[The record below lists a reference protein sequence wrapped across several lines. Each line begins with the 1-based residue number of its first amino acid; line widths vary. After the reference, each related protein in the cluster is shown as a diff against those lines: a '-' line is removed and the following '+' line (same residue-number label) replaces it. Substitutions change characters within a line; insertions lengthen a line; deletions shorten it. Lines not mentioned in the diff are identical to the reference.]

1 MIIRPHL
8 HWFRMLLAWRGSV
21 LPQLLPRLFLIFCI
35 SIVAVA
41 AHDHLLP
48 ISLNLNTT
56 APFSLVGI
64 ALAVFLGFRNNA
76 SYDRWWEARKL
87 WGQLLNESRS
97 LTRQAFTLPTRPLPK
112 EDIAEFLA
120 ALGALAHALRH
131 QLRKSDPRED
141 LAARLPAALFE
152 RVIASRYKPATLMLY
167 LGEWVQRHAQAGSI
181 DPMAVL
187 AFDRNLNGLSDVI
200 GGCERIVSTPLPFAY
215 SVMIHRTVYFFCA
228 SLPFGLVDSIGIFTP
243 VFAVFVAYTFMAHEA
258 IASQIEEPFGTDD
271 NDLAAQHDVGDD
283 RGRACAICA
292 ANRRSCRT
300 QPAAGRLSI
309 RLSAPL
315 IGPDARSTCAQSLP
329 AVSDKR
335 LSVATRAPMMS
346 MRPRSSITGVAA
358 ARYAFHARCARI
370 SVGRVCAGIFVC
382 RRW

>member
-21 LPQLLPRLFLIFCI
+21 LPQLLPRLSLIFGI
-35 SIVAVA
+35 SIVALA

-56 APFSLVGI
+56 APFSLIGI

-97 LTRQAFTLPTRPLPK
+97 LIRQALTLPTRTLPK
-112 EDIAEFLA
+112 EEVGEFLV

-131 QLRKSDPRED
+131 QLRRSDPRED
-141 LAARLPAALFE
+141 LAARLPAVLCE
-152 RVIASRYKPATLMLY
+152 RVMASRYRPATLMLY
-167 LGEWVQRHAQAGSI
+167 LGEWVQRHAQAGAL

-258 IASQIEEPFGTDD
+258 IASQLEEPFGTDD
-271 NDLAAQHDVGDD
+271 NDLALTTMSAVIEDALRDL
-283 RGRACAICA
+283 RGEPALTLP
-292 ANRRSCRT
+292 NR
-300 QPAAGRLSI
+300 QAEDYLF
-309 RLSAPL
+309 
-315 IGPDARSTCAQSLP
+315 D
-329 AVSDKR
+329 
-335 LSVATRAPMMS
+335 
-346 MRPRSSITGVAA
+346 
-358 ARYAFHARCARI
+358 
-370 SVGRVCAGIFVC
+370 
-382 RRW
+382 

>member
-21 LPQLLPRLFLIFCI
+21 LPQLLPRLFLIFAI
-35 SIVAVA
+35 SVVAVA

-56 APFSLVGI
+56 APFSLIGI

-87 WGQLLNESRS
+87 WGQLLNDARS
-97 LTRQAFTLPTRPLPK
+97 LARQALTLRTTQLPK
-112 EDIAEFLA
+112 ENLAEFFA
-120 ALGALAHALRH
+120 ALGALPHALRH
-131 QLRKSDPRED
+131 QLRRSDPRED
-141 LAARLPAALFE
+141 LAARLPPALFE
-152 RVIASRYKPATLMLY
+152 RVMTSRYKPATLMLV
-167 LGEWVQRHAQAGSI
+167 LGEWVQREAQKGSI
-181 DPMAVL
+181 DQMAVL

-200 GGCERIVSTPLPFAY
+200 GGCERIASTPLPFAY

-271 NDLAAQHDVGDD
+271 NDLALSTMSLIIEDALRDM
-283 RGRACAICA
+283 RGE
-292 ANRRSCRT
+292 
-300 QPAAGRLSI
+300 
-309 RLSAPL
+309 
-315 IGPDARSTCAQSLP
+315 P
-329 AVSDKR
+329 AVALPDPQAES
-335 LSVATRAPMMS
+335 
-346 MRPRSSITGVAA
+346 
-358 ARYAFHARCARI
+358 YALT
-370 SVGRVCAGIFVC
+370 
-382 RRW
+382 

>member
-271 NDLAAQHDVGDD
+271 NDLAV
-283 RGRACAICA
+283 
-292 ANRRSCRT
+292 N
-300 QPAAGRLSI
+300 
-309 RLSAPL
+309 
-315 IGPDARSTCAQSLP
+315 
-329 AVSDKR
+329 
-335 LSVATRAPMMS
+335 MMS
-346 MRPRSSITGVAA
+346 AMIEDAMRDLRGEPAL
-358 ARYAFHARCARI
+358 
-370 SVGRVCAGIFVC
+370 VGTSPQAEDYLFD
-382 RRW
+382 

>member
-56 APFSLVGI
+56 APFSLIGI

-97 LTRQAFTLPTRPLPK
+97 LTRQAITLPTRSLPK
-112 EDIAEFLA
+112 EEVGELLA
-120 ALGALAHALRH
+120 ALGALPHALRH

-141 LAARLPAALFE
+141 LAARLPTALFE
-152 RVIASRYKPATLMLY
+152 RVIASRYKPATLLLY
-167 LGEWVQRHAQAGSI
+167 LGEWVQREAQAGAI

-258 IASQIEEPFGTDD
+258 IAAQLEEPFGTDD
-271 NDLAAQHDVGDD
+271 NDLALNTMSAMIEDALRDLRGEPALTLPD
-283 RGRACAICA
+283 RQAE
-292 ANRRSCRT
+292 NY
-300 QPAAGRLSI
+300 LF
-309 RLSAPL
+309 
-315 IGPDARSTCAQSLP
+315 D
-329 AVSDKR
+329 
-335 LSVATRAPMMS
+335 
-346 MRPRSSITGVAA
+346 
-358 ARYAFHARCARI
+358 
-370 SVGRVCAGIFVC
+370 
-382 RRW
+382 